1 MLKRFG
7 GGVITIEETLKFLA
21 ILRKKYDEEA
31 YELITDNI
39 GSEFEEPDSLRLSE
53 LRIRRKEVQNIID
66 VINGDLIFRGWSD

>member
-1 MLKRFG
+1 
-7 GGVITIEETLKFLA
+7 VITIEETLKFLA

-53 LRIRRKEVQNIID
+53 LNIRRKEVQTIID
-66 VINGDLIFRGWSD
+66 VINGDLIFRGWND